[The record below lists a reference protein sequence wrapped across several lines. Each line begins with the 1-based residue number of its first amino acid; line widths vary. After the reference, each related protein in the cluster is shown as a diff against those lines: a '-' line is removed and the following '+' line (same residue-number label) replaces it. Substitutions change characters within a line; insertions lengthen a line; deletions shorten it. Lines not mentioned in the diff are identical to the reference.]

1 MKQLWQNKLTA
12 ITGGAGFI
20 GSNLAKE
27 LVRRGARV
35 RIVDNLERGRL
46 DNLVAIREQVEFI
59 RADLRTPEAARA
71 CLTGVDV
78 VFHLAAQV
86 GGIKVYL
93 DKAGSV
99 LNNNLLIDQN
109 VFAAAVELKTPK
121 LFYASSAHV
130 YPGRLQQSPDA
141 PALKEDDA
149 DPAEPILTY
158 GWGKRIGEIT
168 LLSLAAECP
177 WMNVSIARIMGAYGY
192 NQDITLET
200 GSVIPVFCH
209 RAIIWPERS
218 PFRIW
223 GTGTETRSYV
233 FIDDVVEGI
242 LQSMTSDQNRNIT
255 GPFNLAAEGR
265 ATIRD
270 LANRI
275 VALSGKSIPI
285 ELSPSPTA
293 IWGQAADCSFA
304 TGLLNGWHAQVSLDD
319 GLSKTYSDIRRQL
332 SQSGHIR

>member
-1 MKQLWQNKLTA
+1 MNQSWQGKRVA

-46 DNLVAIREQVEFI
+46 DNLAGIRDQVDLI
-59 RADLRTPEAARA
+59 HADLRTPEAAHQ
-71 CLTGVDV
+71 CLRDVEV

-93 DKAGSV
+93 DKAGTV

-109 VFAAAVELKTPK
+109 IFSATVELRTPRI
-121 LFYASSAHV
+121 FYASSAHV
-130 YPGRLQQSPDA
+130 YPGHLQQAPDA
-141 PALKEDDA
+141 PALKEEDAIPA
-149 DPAEPILTY
+149 DPILSY

-177 WMNVSIARIMGAYGY
+177 WMNISIARIMGAYGY

-242 LQSMTSDQNRNIT
+242 LRSVSGDEGRKIT

-265 ATIRD
+265 ATIRQ
-270 LANRI
+270 LADKI
-275 VALSGKSIPI
+275 ITLSGKSIPVD
-285 ELSPSPTA
+285 LSPAPTA
-293 IWGQAADCSFA
+293 LWGQAADCSLA
-304 TGLLNGWHAQVSLDD
+304 THLLGGWKAQVTMDEGLDR
-319 GLSKTYSDIRRQL
+319 TYSDICRQL
-332 SQSGHIR
+332 NRPRI